1 MPRSRT
7 LAAADFLVAVAEEH
21 SHNHLRRLLS
31 RGARGTSYREDFGAF
46 EERIKKVIL
55 ATISTTDILRRQQVE
70 SLPFGGLHL
79 LIYGDF
85 YQLRCVSGVPLYNKS
100 HALTSD
106 NSKVKKTLSSMDS
119 NY

>member
-7 LAAADFLVAVAEEH
+7 PAAADFLVAVAEEH
-21 SHNHLRRLLS
+21 TANQ
-31 RGARGTSYREDFGAF
+31 DFGAF

-79 LIYGDF
+79 LICG
-85 YQLRCVSGVPLYNKS
+85 QLRCLSGVPLYNKS

>member
-1 MPRSRT
+1 MQ
-7 LAAADFLVAVAEEH
+7 
-21 SHNHLRRLLS
+21 LLS
-31 RGARGTSYREDFGAF
+31 RGASYREDFGAF

-79 LIYGDF
+79 LICGDF

>member
-1 MPRSRT
+1 MTENQPCSA
-7 LAAADFLVAVAEEH
+7 LACLEVEH
-21 SHNHLRRLLS
+21 LQRLIFWLQLLS
-31 RGARGTSYREDFGAF
+31 RGASYREDFGAF

-79 LIYGDF
+79 LICGDF
-85 YQLRCVSGVPLYNKS
+85 YQLRCVSSVPLYNKS

>member
-1 MPRSRT
+1 M
-7 LAAADFLVAVAEEH
+7 AASWLPKINLEVEH
-21 SHNHLRRLLS
+21 LQRLIFWLQLLS
-31 RGARGTSYREDFGAF
+31 RGASYREDFGAF
-46 EERIKKVIL
+46 EEGRIKKFIL

-79 LIYGDF
+79 LICRDF

-106 NSKVKKTLSSMDS
+106 NSKVCLSS
-119 NY
+119 

>member
-7 LAAADFLVAVAEEH
+7 PAAAADFLVAVAEPR
-21 SHNHLRRLLS
+21 SFLPRRFWCQKLFC
-31 RGARGTSYREDFGAF
+31 SYS
-46 EERIKKVIL
+46 IL
-55 ATISTTDILRRQQVE
+55 FQVTDILRRQQVE

-79 LIYGDF
+79 LICGDF

-106 NSKVKKTLSSMDS
+106 NSKVCLSS
-119 NY
+119 

>member
-1 MPRSRT
+1 MPLKNESKK
-7 LAAADFLVAVAEEH
+7 LFC
-21 SHNHLRRLLS
+21 
-31 RGARGTSYREDFGAF
+31 SYS
-46 EERIKKVIL
+46 IL
-55 ATISTTDILRRQQVE
+55 FQVTDILRRQQVE

-79 LIYGDF
+79 LICGDF
-85 YQLRCVSGVPLYNKS
+85 YQLRCLSGVPLYNKS